1 MLAAQAE
8 KPAEDGEAAKTSER
22 FGCSLD
28 QAVEWITLDGS
39 REPHDEAHGE
49 GNSTGEAP
57 RIGAAE
63 AEVVEHVA
71 RFARDLWPKPRRDGR
86 G

>member
-8 KPAEDGEAAKTSER
+8 KPAEDGEAAKTRER
-22 FGCSLD
+22 FCCSLD
-28 QAVEWITLDGS
+28 QAVERIPLDGC
-39 REPHDEAHGE
+39 REPDEEAHCE
-49 GNSTGEAP
+49 GNSAGETP

-71 RFARDLWPKPRRDGR
+71 RFAGDLWPEPRCAGH